1 VACDA
6 TSLGVMDLQCDLW
19 PDLYTFDVEEVDVMG
34 CYVEDSEEQHSV
46 SNLSME
52 PLGLV
57 KWQYANL
64 GAEPSEDVSA
74 HRHDNDHC
82 VN

>member
-1 VACDA
+1 
-6 TSLGVMDLQCDLW
+6 
-19 PDLYTFDVEEVDVMG
+19 MG